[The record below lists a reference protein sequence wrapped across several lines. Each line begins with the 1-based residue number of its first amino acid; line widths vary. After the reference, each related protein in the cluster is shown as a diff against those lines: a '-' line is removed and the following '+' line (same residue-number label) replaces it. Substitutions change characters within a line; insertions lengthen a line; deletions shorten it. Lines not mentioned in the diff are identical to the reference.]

1 MPVTVSIGRT
11 TTNMQVRITA
21 ATPASRP
28 HHKSRGVTRPT
39 TYLVRVR
46 YKTALPNG
54 CDPPTTRAR
63 YKALGTNRHQT
74 RSVNAYA
81 AHQRGPLRQ
90 GAAHQAR
97 LHSRRHR
104 RRIRAGGL
112 QQLQT
117 SGIGQCRQ
125 NGRRHRRCR
134 GGPAA
139 QRAHRHRHLD
149 SPADRDRPGWV
160 DRAHA
165 GLRQHHP
172 GTADPGQGR
181 RRACGHG
188 LKPARSSDF
197 RALAR
202 HRAAQRHGR
211 RRARHP
217 EHRRRRRLHLSVLR
231 PECRHLLG
239 PPARRPRR
247 RHGALSAGHRR
258 RSDRAGQL
266 RRRMDCRH

>member
-28 HHKSRGVTRPT
+28 HHKSRGVTPPT
-39 TYLVRVR
+39 TYLVGVR

-63 YKALGTNRHQT
+63 YKAWGPIDT
-74 RSVNAYA
+74 RRGVVNAFA
-81 AHQRGPLRQ
+81 AHQRGALRQ
-90 GAAHQAR
+90 GTTHQAR
-97 LHSRRHR
+97 LHGCRHR

-112 QQLQT
+112 QLQT
-117 SGIGQCRQ
+117 SAVGQCRQ

-134 GGPAA
+134 SGPTS
-139 QRAHRHRHLD
+139 QRAHRHRLPD
-149 SPADRDRPGWV
+149 SPTDRDRPGWV

-165 GLRQHHP
+165 GLRQQPP
-172 GTADPGQGR
+172 GTADPGQGG

-211 RRARHP
+211 R
-217 EHRRRRRLHLSVLR
+217 
-231 PECRHLLG
+231 
-239 PPARRPRR
+239 
-247 RHGALSAGHRR
+247 
-258 RSDRAGQL
+258 
-266 RRRMDCRH
+266 